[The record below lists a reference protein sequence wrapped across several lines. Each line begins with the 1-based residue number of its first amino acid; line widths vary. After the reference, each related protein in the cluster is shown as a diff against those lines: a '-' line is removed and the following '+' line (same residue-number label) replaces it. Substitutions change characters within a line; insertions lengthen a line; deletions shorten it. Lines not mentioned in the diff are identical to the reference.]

1 MLKQKFV
8 RMKSTTII
16 IFLFFLIAGVKASA
30 QDNVS
35 LDKAANNQCLAHDTI
50 VQVAVE
56 KSATFEEG
64 DLIKFRTYVMKNIQY
79 PVEAQVAGYSGKPY
93 IQFVVDWDGQVKD
106 VTVLRSSG
114 YKILDDEAVRVIK
127 KSPLWTSAKTNNVCV
142 PQQFVLPLS
151 FKSLG
156 IISISSGG
164 M

>member
-1 MLKQKFV
+1 
-8 RMKSTTII
+8 MKSTTII
-16 IFLFFLIAGVKASA
+16 LFLFFLIAGIKASA

-35 LDKAANNQCLAHDTI
+35 LDKAATNECFAHDTI

-56 KSATFEEG
+56 KSAKFEEG

-79 PVEAQVAGYSGKPY
+79 PIEAIRDGYAGKTS
-93 IQFVVDWDGQVKD
+93 IQFVVDWDGQVKN
-106 VTVLRSSG
+106 VKVLKSTG

-142 PQQFVLPLS
+142 PQQFVLPLT
-151 FKSLG
+151 FV
-156 IISISSGG
+156 SIRVINNNSGG